1 MPETNRHCSQT
12 SQVPGAGNIPKRTI
26 PDPTSRGLTRP
37 KPLGILGG
45 PLGHLKTICN
55 QMQAPKTGRDRLTM
69 FGISQVFGAALIS
82 MRTAPDP
89 TGRGRSRPRPLG
101 ILGGPLGHLKTTF
114 RDLRGPKNGRD
125 KSALF
130 ANLTGTWGREHS
142 QENDPRPHV
151 PGSYQ
156 A

>member
-1 MPETNRHCSQT
+1 M
-12 SQVPGAGNIPKRTI
+12 RTA
-26 PDPTSRGLTRP
+26 PDPTGRGRSRPR
-37 KPLGILGG
+37 PLGILGG

-101 ILGGPLGHLKTTF
+101 ILGGPLGHLKTIYNQMQA
-114 RDLRGPKNGRD
+114 PKTGRD
-125 KSALF
+125 QLKMF
-130 ANLTGTWGREHS
+130 GI
-142 QENDPRPHV
+142 
-151 PGSYQ
+151 
-156 A
+156 